1 VKRVARQIKKK
12 LRQKRYE
19 LRADKEGIWGVA
31 HIFST
36 SNNTIV
42 HITDLTCAETISK
55 FSGGMITTK
64 DREKGNAFPAMQ
76 AAKRSAAEAKDK
88 GIMGVHIRVRGKG
101 GNKKK
106 APGQGAQ
113 PAIRALARS
122 GLKIG
127 LIEDTTPIAT
137 DSIKRKGGR
146 RGRRV

>member
-1 VKRVARQIKKK
+1 MASKPRRKII
-12 LRQKRYE
+12 QKRYE
-19 LRADKEGIWGVA
+19 LKGEKDGVWGVA

-36 SNNTIV
+36 SNNTIIHV
-42 HITDLTCAETISK
+42 TDLTCAETISK
-55 FSGGMITTK
+55 YSGGMITNK
-64 DREKGNAFPAMQ
+64 DREQGGAFPAMR
-76 AAKRSAAEAKDK
+76 AAKKVAEEVKDK
-88 GIMGVHIRVRGKG
+88 GIIGVHIRVRGKG